1 METELES
8 LRAQV
13 KAQAEIIDA
22 LKMVAGTSSKMVM
35 IMMEAADE
43 VAGLAKEMQPVVK
56 AAAAKIDE
64 AMK

>member
-1 METELES
+1 METELEA
-8 LRAQV
+8 LRAKV

-22 LKMVAGTSSKMVM
+22 LKMVADTSSKMVM

-43 VAGLAKEMQPVVK
+43 VASLAKEMQPVVK
-56 AAAAKIDE
+56 ATTTKLNE